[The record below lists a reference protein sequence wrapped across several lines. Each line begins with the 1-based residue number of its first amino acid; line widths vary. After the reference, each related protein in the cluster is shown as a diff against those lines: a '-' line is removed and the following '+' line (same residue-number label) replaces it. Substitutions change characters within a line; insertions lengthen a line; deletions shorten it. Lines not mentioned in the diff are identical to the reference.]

1 MDDRKKKPK
10 KKKKLSDFSDN
21 LSKDNEKS
29 LETSTKGGNLK
40 RSAREKKPNYKD
52 DLGYV
57 ESKSRVKDA
66 RLNEVFKRCERMLTK
81 IRKHNLSERFVSST
95 NPEVPC
101 LNEIEKKLKAMTY
114 TKTHQFAIDVRKVWS
129 YYFKHFPDLYQTT
142 LTMSQF
148 FEEIFSETEEMPIE
162 NNSIQELSKKLEKI
176 ESQMKEQQYKSQVNN
191 PKKVD
196 NRMSI
201 YDKPMTIT
209 EKNILGNNIRMLS
222 NDQLRGII
230 QILSDQYSAGKNG
243 KYFEFDIESLP
254 NKKLRDLDKYVRNCL
269 KNKTP
274 SNRQEDRSV
283 KQEKEKYTKLKVI
296 IFLTIE

>member
-1 MDDRKKKPK
+1 MEDKKKKTK

-29 LETSTKGGNLK
+29 IEASTKGAGNLK

-66 RLNEVFKRCERMLTK
+66 RLNEVYKRCERMLMK
-81 IRKHNLSERFVSST
+81 IKKHSLAERFISSSD
-95 NPEVPC
+95 PEVPC
-101 LNEIEKKLKAMTY
+101 LNDIEKKLKSLTY
-114 TKTHQFAIDVRKVWS
+114 TKTHNFAIDVRKVWS

-148 FEEIFSETEEMPIE
+148 FEEIFSETEEIPIE

-176 ESQMKEQQYKSQVNN
+176 ESQMKEQQYKSQISN
-191 PKKVD
+191 PKKAD

-209 EKNILGNNIRMLS
+209 EKNVLGNNIRLLS

-254 NKKLRDLDKYVRNCL
+254 NKKLRDLDKYVRGCL
-269 KNKTP
+269 KNKSSRP
-274 SNRQEDRSV
+274 DERSV
-283 KQEKEKYTKLKVI
+283 KQEKEKYNKLKVRRI
-296 IFLTIE
+296 T